1 MMANDPRDIDDNGNP
16 VDLDG
21 DETVEEFETDESI
34 DADELNLDE
43 DDESLPWLESSDY
56 DDEDEGV
63 GLGRMIGF
71 LLLGLLAL
79 ALLIWGIWWASNRG
93 SDPDMVADG
102 STIEAPEGDYKERPE
117 NPGGKQFEGT
127 GDNSF
132 KVGEG
137 QGSEGTLADKNAP
150 KPSVD
155 AATTANA
162 SSGGNSTAAGNN
174 SGANGSGSTATAPAA
189 TSGGYVVQVAALA
202 SKEAAQRGWNDIR
215 GRTDALKGAKYKI
228 VEGQADI
235 GKVYRVQVSAGSKA
249 AADKICAGMKAD
261 GLPCTVKKN

>member
-1 MMANDPRDIDDNGNP
+1 MMTNDPRDIDDNGNP
-16 VDLDG
+16 VDADG
-21 DETVEEFETDESI
+21 DETVEEFETGETV

-63 GLGRMIGF
+63 GAGRMIGF

-79 ALLIWGIWWASNRG
+79 ALLIWAIWWASNRG
-93 SDPDMVADG
+93 PDSDMVADG
-102 STIEAPEGDYKERPE
+102 STIEAPEGDYKEKPE

-127 GDNSF
+127 GDSSF

-137 QGSEGTLADKNAP
+137 QGSEGTLADKSAP
-150 KPSVD
+150 KPSAD
-155 AATTANA
+155 AATTAN
-162 SSGGNSTAAGNN
+162 SGTRGGATKTGTNAGAASTA
-174 SGANGSGSTATAPAA
+174 S
-189 TSGGYVVQVAALA
+189 SGGYVVQVAALA

-215 GRTDALKGAKYKI
+215 GRTDALKGANYQI

-235 GKVYRVQVSAGSKA
+235 GKVYRVQVTAGSKA